1 MIQVSKLFLL
11 FESILNLWPVLIL
24 EIFSFWDIKKSQFQ
38 FLVTLLAVF
47 FWSINCTIL
56 VCRLYLLFQTILN
69 LWPMLMLEISS
80 GWDIK
85 NGQSQFLVTFL
96 AFFLW
101 SVNCTNLVC
110 IFSYLEHGQCFIWG
124 VLVFSFLGFSVFK
137 YLKSIFSSNF
147 SWSENVTALFCKLYM
162 LGL

>member
-1 MIQVSKLFLL
+1 MNHRTCFGDVLVLLFIEKSICTICAYSDFFWSVICMIQVSKLSLL

-69 LWPMLMLEISS
+69 LWPMLILEISS
-80 GWDIK
+80 GWDIIK

-96 AFFLW
+96 AFFFW

-110 IFSYLEHGQCFIWG
+110 IFSYFEHG
-124 VLVFSFLGFSVFK
+124 
-137 YLKSIFSSNF
+137 
-147 SWSENVTALFCKLYM
+147 
-162 LGL
+162 